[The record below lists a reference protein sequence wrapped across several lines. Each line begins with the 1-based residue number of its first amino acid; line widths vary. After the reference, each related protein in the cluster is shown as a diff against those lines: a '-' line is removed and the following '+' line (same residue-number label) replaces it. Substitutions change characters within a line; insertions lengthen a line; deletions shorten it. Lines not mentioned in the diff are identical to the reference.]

1 MRIKDKMTT
10 QFMNKIHLK
19 ELVQAGIIGCFAAMV
34 TTSCQFEDDD
44 FFDKSASLRVE
55 KTNTELKDLLPKPA
69 NGWVMQYFTG
79 TGVAH
84 FEGFNL
90 FAKFESDMKVTMA
103 GNHRLLRNGNAG
115 KYTEHK
121 SLYSLLLEDSPV
133 LAFNTWNDILTP
145 LVDPVDPYKA
155 PNMLL
160 KDGAGMQGDNNFVIV
175 RYNEN
180 EVIMRGER
188 YSAEVRLVVCDRDWK
203 QYISDCNDMKKLIC
217 GKISSYYIMNDSE
230 SLYLTGIAGGR
241 VRKSERLEDPIRR
254 DSLACVF
261 TPNGIR
267 FEKKDSLGKN
277 AFQEFKL
284 TADKTQLL
292 NEDGSVKIVPTWD
305 EYLMTYSGVLT
316 LDESRFSAA
325 QNAVFN
331 NINNEV
337 KKFNNTW
344 SLKSIGLG
352 RGAGANANNGII
364 FTFYTNKA
372 KTSDVKAYMELKQ
385 ERISLGKIA
394 ISQSDNPECDNN
406 LTTIASKASG
416 IINYCKQMAS
426 TLKGKYDV
434 VPNDYFSPTGAT
446 YTAYEG
452 GQTFVLK

>member
-1 MRIKDKMTT
+1 MNI
-10 QFMNKIHLK
+10 FMNKIQIK
-19 ELVQAGIIGCFAAMV
+19 GLVLTTFMGCLATTL

-44 FFDKSASLRVE
+44 FFDQSASLRVE
-55 KTNTELKDLLPKPA
+55 DTNVKVKEMLPKPA

-90 FAKFESDMKVTMA
+90 FAKFESDTKVTLA

-155 PNMLL
+155 PNTLM

-175 RYNEN
+175 RYNDQEI
-180 EVIMRGER
+180 IMRGER
-188 YSAEVRLVVCDRDWK
+188 YGAEVRLVVCDRDWK
-203 QYISDCNDMKKLIC
+203 QYIADCEAMKKTIC
-217 GKISSYYIMNDSE
+217 GTITSYYITNDSE

-254 DSLACVF
+254 DYLASVF

-267 FEKKDSLGKN
+267 FEKKDSLGKY

-284 TADKTQLL
+284 AADKTCLV
-292 NEDGSVKIVPTWD
+292 NEDGNVKIVPTWD
-305 EYLMTYSGVLT
+305 EYLIEHSGVFV
-316 LDESRFSAA
+316 LDPSYFSAA
-325 QNAVFN
+325 QSSLFN
-331 NINNEV
+331 SISNEV
-337 KKFNNTW
+337 RKFDNGW
-344 SLKSIGLG
+344 SLKSVGLG
-352 RGAGANANNGII
+352 KGAGSDAANGLI
-364 FTFYTNKA
+364 FTFYTSKS
-372 KTSDVKAYMELKQ
+372 KTSEAKAYMELTQ
-385 ERISLGKIA
+385 TRISLGKIE
-394 ISQSDNPECDNN
+394 ISQRDNPACDNN
-406 LTTIASKASG
+406 LTTIGKKATN
-416 IINYCKQMAS
+416 IINLCKQMAG
-426 TLKGKYDV
+426 TLIGKYDV
-434 VPNDYFSPTGAT
+434 VPNDFFSPTGAT

-452 GQTFVLK
+452 GQTFILTK